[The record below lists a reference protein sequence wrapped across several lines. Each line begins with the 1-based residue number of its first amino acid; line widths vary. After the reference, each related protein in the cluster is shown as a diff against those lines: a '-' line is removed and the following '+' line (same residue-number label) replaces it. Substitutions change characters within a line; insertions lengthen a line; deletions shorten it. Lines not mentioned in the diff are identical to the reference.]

1 MIVLISFFKK
11 FKLPLNKPKF
21 CLEKTFELD
30 PIDLIKDFRYKFK
43 CLDGDNWVIDSN
55 MSNTFFDKLFHNQI
69 TAGFTEID
77 IVWNTDKLKIKRAF
91 GIIEGFNAE
100 IFHFIYEK
108 NRILKFYLIKDYG
121 KSFENWKANFQSLS
135 SEIQIPIEYP
145 LGFIQN
151 KHGNGLLLEKF
162 GHTQIWVVENWFL
175 VSKTILTRKMT
186 I

>member
-1 MIVLISFFKK
+1 MLDLISFFKN
-11 FKLPLNKPKF
+11 FKPRFNKPKF

-30 PIDLIKDFRYKFK
+30 PTDLIKEFCYKFK
-43 CLDGDNWVIDSN
+43 CLDADNWVIDSN
-55 MSNTFFDKLFHNQI
+55 LSNIFFEKLFYNQI
-69 TAGFTEID
+69 TSGFTEID
-77 IVWNTDKLKIKRAF
+77 IVWNTEKLKIKRAF

-100 IFHFIYEK
+100 IFHFIYKK
-108 NRILKFYLIKDYG
+108 NRILIIYFIKDYG

-151 KHGNGLLLEKF
+151 SHGKGLLLEKF
-162 GHTQIWVVENWFL
+162 GHTQIWVVENWFM
-175 VSKTILTRKMT
+175 VCDTILKRKMT